1 MDVWLSDKFRCVN
14 AAVERVAMKLGCIA
28 DDFTGATDLASELAS
43 RGLRTSLLFG
53 IPAAA
58 EMARVDAVVIAL
70 KSRSIAA
77 EAAAEQSVAALHWLK
92 QAGCERFYFK
102 YCSTFDSTDQGN
114 IGPVLEVMA
123 AEVGAQ
129 AVIACPAFPA
139 TGRTVYQGHLF
150 VGDRLLSESTLRD
163 HPLNPMRDADL
174 VRVLKRQ
181 MSGAVGLLPH
191 DVIAAG
197 RTTAMM
203 AQHREA
209 GMVAVIADAICD
221 DDLASLGQYCAGVPL
236 ASGAS
241 GLASGIARALAPQ
254 DAGRASAPLPEP
266 GAARRAILA
275 GSCSAATRRQVELA
289 AEVYPAYRLSLDA
302 GETPQ
307 DVIIRAKD
315 WIAKQ
320 APDSPLLIYS
330 TAAPD
335 MVEAQR
341 RIWPTGASAAF
352 EAILAEIAAHLF
364 AESEGALVVAGGE
377 TSGAV
382 VSRLGLDRID
392 IGPEI
397 DPGVPWTIAA
407 RHDGPPLLLALKSG
421 NFGSDDFFLKAW
433 EHFDD

>member
-1 MDVWLSDKFRCVN
+1 
-14 AAVERVAMKLGCIA
+14 MKLGCIA
-28 DDFTGATDLASELAS
+28 DDFTGATDLANELAS

-53 IPAAA
+53 TPVAA
-58 EMARVDAVVIAL
+58 ENAKADAVVVAL

-77 EAAAEQSVAALHWLK
+77 DVAVEQSLAALRWLR
-92 QAGCERFYFK
+92 QGGCERFFFK
-102 YCSTFDSTDQGN
+102 YCSTFDSTNDGN
-114 IGPVLEVMA
+114 IGPVLEALA
-123 AEVGAQ
+123 AELGTE

-150 VGDRLLSESTLRD
+150 VGDRLLSESNMRD
-163 HPLNPMRDADL
+163 HPLNPMRDSDL
-174 VRVLKRQ
+174 VWVLQRQ
-181 MSGAVGLLPH
+181 TRGTVGLLPH
-191 DVIAAG
+191 HIIAAG
-197 RTTAMM
+197 RTAETM
-203 AQHREA
+203 AERRET
-209 GMVAVIADAICD
+209 GMAAVIADAVCEE
-221 DDLASLGQYCAGVPL
+221 DLVALGQYCAGVPL

-241 GLASGIARALAPQ
+241 GLASGIARALAPSN
-254 DAGRASAPLPEP
+254 AGRASAPLPGR

-289 AEVYPAYRLSLDA
+289 AKVYPSFRLWLDA

-307 DVIIRAKD
+307 DVIARAKD

-320 APDSPLLIYS
+320 APDRPLLIYS

-341 RIWPTGASAAF
+341 RAWPEGASAAF

-364 AESEGALVVAGGE
+364 GKGDGALIVAGGE

-382 VSRLGLDRID
+382 VSRLGLDSID

-407 RHDGPPLLLALKSG
+407 RRDGAPLLLALKSG

-433 EHFDD
+433 EHF